1 MTRTIIVDR
10 IQLPSSTVPG
20 EKPPNTLKHGELWV
34 NTADGLTYAG
44 VDGSAPVI
52 VGDKGGGGASNLG
65 DLLNVNTATSAVSG
79 TNQVGFLVRDG
90 SVGTE
95 TDPGAYKVTTALDAG
110 TY

>member
-1 MTRTIIVDR
+1 MSSTIIVER

-20 EKPPNTLKHGELWV
+20 EKPPNTLKHGEVWV
-34 NTADGLTYAG
+34 NTADGRAYAG
-44 VDGSAPVI
+44 VDGGTPVL
-52 VGDKGGGGASNLG
+52 VGDGAGGASNLG
-65 DLLNVNTATSAVSG
+65 DLLNVNIATSAVSG
-79 TNQVGFLVRDG
+79 ANQAGFLVRDA